1 MVMQFQKF
9 LLTEPYDS
17 AIALRYVETRT
28 FSDELKYRILETHF
42 KPDED
47 FTFSKTYLHR
57 CNRSCNIIYLNNLF
71 VYSTLSDSVFCIHCA
86 QFVSQEKR
94 KNLNKSLNVGVTT
107 GIIFLKGNQF
117 V

>member
-1 MVMQFQKF
+1 MKFQKA

-17 AIALRYVETRT
+17 AIALRYVETKT

-47 FTFSKTYLHR
+47 FTFSKTYLRR
-57 CNRSCNIIYLNNLF
+57 CNRLFNIIYLNNLF
-71 VYSTLSDSVFCIHCA
+71 VYSRLSDSVFWIHCA
-86 QFVSQEKR
+86 QRKR
-94 KNLNKSLNVGVTT
+94 KNLNESVNFAVTT
-107 GIIFLKGNQF
+107 GIILLKGNQS